1 MFECAHIIRK
11 IKIPRFFVKNP
22 PFLDDVL
29 YTILFGIPRLES
41 KRKTLRGSS
50 VVKIADLING
60 DMSRM
65 PEGSDLIVNSDS
77 PVGDVLRKMQE
88 HGCDSIA
95 VEAPGFGEPV
105 VLTREDVLHGLLVEL
120 DATQAKLVNLQKQ
133 IEGGIADQL
142 DMVQEGVR
150 SLAEWEKDKFEV
162 AVDNM
167 TEGLIILG
175 KTGEIEKA
183 NPSAKSL
190 LGLKSEDSL
199 EALATVIDGLGFR
212 ELVCKQ
218 DDDNEKTR
226 GEFKVRSTSGNILKM
241 RWTEMLDTWNH
252 FLGNVVTIRDV
263 TEDEAAEKAKTE
275 FIASISHEL
284 RTPLTSIQNSV
295 SNILAGVTGKV
306 TRKTREYLHA
316 MKSDCHRFADLIN
329 DLLDMAKLEA
339 GSMPVSRKVMNIV
352 SVVSETIHEFSAVT
366 AQQGVALTCEVDSH
380 ISPVYADPQRIQQV
394 LFNLISNA
402 IRFTERGGKVAV
414 RTYDWGEKVVV
425 AVQDSGIGIEPELQK
440 QIFSKFYQIRRQAGA
455 GSKGS
460 GLGLAICNGIIAVH
474 GGAIWVES
482 EKGKGSK
489 FFFSL
494 PKSDP
499 FVVLYKHLHAMSEAA
514 SRTSGNFALLIVGF
528 DIPHEQHEKLKPVY
542 GSIIKEL
549 LTESDHFLTGK
560 RDLVIQTEDSEIAFV
575 VDEAGQEQI
584 ENVKRRIEKIVI
596 NALRKNCNRLPIVPM
611 LGIAVYPTDA
621 TEVRDMEKSA
631 RRQMTEIV

>member
-1 MFECAHIIRK
+1 
-11 IKIPRFFVKNP
+11 
-22 PFLDDVL
+22 
-29 YTILFGIPRLES
+29 
-41 KRKTLRGSS
+41 
-50 VVKIADLING
+50 VKIADLING
-60 DMSRM
+60 DMSQM

-77 PVGDVLRKMQE
+77 PVSDVLRKMQE
-88 HGCDSIA
+88 HGCDSIG
-95 VEAPGFGEPV
+95 VESPGSDGPV

-120 DATQAKLVNLQKQ
+120 DTTQAKLSSLQKE

-142 DMVQEGVR
+142 DMVQEGVK
-150 SLAEWEKDKFEV
+150 SLAEWEKSKFEV
-162 AVDNM
+162 AMDNM

-190 LGLKSEDSL
+190 MGLNSNDSL
-199 EALATVIDGLGFR
+199 EALAVVIDGLGFR
-212 ELVCKQ
+212 ELVCRQ

-241 RWTEMLDTWNH
+241 RWTEMVDAWGH

-263 TEDEAAEKAKTE
+263 TEEEAAEKAKTE
-275 FIASISHEL
+275 FIASVSHEL

-306 TRKTREYLHA
+306 TKKTREYLHA

-339 GSMPVSRKVMNIV
+339 GSMPVSRKVIDVV
-352 SVVSETIHEFSAVT
+352 SVAGETIRQFSDA
-366 AQQGVALTCEVDSH
+366 AALQGVELTCEVDSH

-394 LFNLISNA
+394 IFNLISNA
-402 IRFTERGGKVAV
+402 IRFTERGGKVNV
-414 RTYDWGEKVVV
+414 KTYDCGEKVVV
-425 AVQDSGIGIEPELQK
+425 VVQDSGIGIEPELQK

-499 FVVLYKHLHAMSEAA
+499 FVVLYKHLHAMAEAA
-514 SRTSGNFALLIVGF
+514 AKTSENFGLVIVGF
-528 DIPHEQHEKLKPVY
+528 DMPHEEVEKLKLVY
-542 GSIIKEL
+542 GSIIREL

-560 RDLVIQTEDSEIAFV
+560 KDLAIQTEDFEIAFV
-575 VDEAGQEQI
+575 VDKAQTEQI
-584 ENVKRRIEKIVI
+584 ENVKRGIRKIVI
-596 NALRKNCNRLPIVPM
+596 NALRKNCNHLPIVPM

-621 TEVRDMEKSA
+621 IEARDMEKTA
-631 RRQMTEIV
+631 RRRMIEIV

>member
-1 MFECAHIIRK
+1 M
-11 IKIPRFFVKNP
+11 
-22 PFLDDVL
+22 
-29 YTILFGIPRLES
+29 
-41 KRKTLRGSS
+41 
-50 VVKIADLING
+50 KIADLING
-60 DMSRM
+60 DMSQM

-77 PVGDVLRKMQE
+77 PVSDVLRKMQE
-88 HGCDSIA
+88 HGCDSIG
-95 VEAPGFGEPV
+95 VESPGSDGPV

-120 DATQAKLVNLQKQ
+120 DTTQAKLSSLQKE

-142 DMVQEGVR
+142 DMVQEGVK
-150 SLAEWEKDKFEV
+150 SLAEWEKSKFEV
-162 AVDNM
+162 AMDNM

-190 LGLKSEDSL
+190 MGLNSNDSL
-199 EALATVIDGLGFR
+199 EALAVVIDGLGFR
-212 ELVCKQ
+212 ELVCRQ

-241 RWTEMLDTWNH
+241 RWTEMVDAWGH

-263 TEDEAAEKAKTE
+263 TEEEAAEKAKTE
-275 FIASISHEL
+275 FIASVSHEL

-306 TRKTREYLHA
+306 TKKTREYLHA

-339 GSMPVSRKVMNIV
+339 GSMPVSRKVIDVV
-352 SVVSETIHEFSAVT
+352 SVAGETIRQFSDA
-366 AQQGVALTCEVDSH
+366 AALQGVELTCEVDSH

-394 LFNLISNA
+394 IFNLISNA
-402 IRFTERGGKVAV
+402 IRFTERGGKVNV
-414 RTYDWGEKVVV
+414 KTYDCGEKVVV
-425 AVQDSGIGIEPELQK
+425 VVQDSGIGIEPELQK

-499 FVVLYKHLHAMSEAA
+499 FVVLYKHLHAMAEAA
-514 SRTSGNFALLIVGF
+514 AKTSENFGLVIVGF
-528 DIPHEQHEKLKPVY
+528 DMPHEEVEKLKLVY
-542 GSIIKEL
+542 GSIIREL

-560 RDLVIQTEDSEIAFV
+560 KDLAIQTEDFEIAFV
-575 VDEAGQEQI
+575 VDKAQTEQI
-584 ENVKRRIEKIVI
+584 ENVKRGIRKIVI
-596 NALRKNCNRLPIVPM
+596 NALRKNCNHLPIVPM

-621 TEVRDMEKSA
+621 IEARDMEKTA
-631 RRQMTEIV
+631 RRRMIEIV